1 MVDDI
6 DRSSDIAVEDVDGD
20 KKPTAS
26 VNKIGAPMGASLKRS
41 SGSKLAKKELHFRD
55 SSLSGSIANSAA
67 LETTMAHS
75 HKSIAATLNLEEQIA
90 VVQMQYTMYQGVGDL
105 LHDFASPEWNP

>member
-1 MVDDI
+1 
-6 DRSSDIAVEDVDGD
+6 
-20 KKPTAS
+20 
-26 VNKIGAPMGASLKRS
+26 
-41 SGSKLAKKELHFRD
+41 
-55 SSLSGSIANSAA
+55 
-67 LETTMAHS
+67 MAHS